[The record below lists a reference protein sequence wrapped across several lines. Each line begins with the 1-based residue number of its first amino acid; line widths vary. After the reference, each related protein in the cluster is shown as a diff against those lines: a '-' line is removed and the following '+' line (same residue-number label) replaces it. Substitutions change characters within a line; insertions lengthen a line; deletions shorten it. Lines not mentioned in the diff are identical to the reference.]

1 MKCFEYNK
9 KNKLPCQKNKCRY
22 WVDNNCAQN
31 CCINIVRDD
40 NFNEDKF
47 TLQDIGDLFKVT
59 RMRICQIEKTAINK
73 IKSKFL
79 QDTKK
84 GWHVNLFDILKF

>member
-1 MKCFEYNK
+1 
-9 KNKLPCQKNKCRY
+9 
-22 WVDNNCAQN
+22 
-31 CCINIVRDD
+31 
-40 NFNEDKF
+40 
-47 TLQDIGDLFKVT
+47 
-59 RMRICQIEKTAINK
+59 MRICQIEKTAINK